1 MSDFQIFTDSTID
14 LTADLVKELGVEVMG
29 LYFHYNGTVYREN
42 MEHSQV
48 SMHEFYDYLRNGG
61 ASSTSQVNIVD
72 AKTAFEGALKQ
83 GKDIL
88 CLAFSSGLSGTYHS
102 CCMAAEELR
111 EQYPQRRIEVFD
123 TLNASLGEGLM
134 VYYAAK
140 MQQKGK
146 TMDEILTFMKENIM
160 NFNAWFT
167 VDDLMF
173 LKRGGRLGG
182 GVAIVGTLLGI
193 KPLLHI
199 DEEGHLIN
207 MAKVRGRKT
216 SIDALVKQYK
226 EHVTDPSVV
235 MISHGDCPEDAEY
248 LAAQLKKAGA
258 KKIYISYVGTVIG
271 GHSGPGTLALFY
283 FGNGR

>member
-1 MSDFQIFTDSTID
+1 MSNFQIITDSTID
-14 LTADLVKELGVEVMG
+14 LSAEMVKELGVEVMG
-29 LYFHYNGTVYREN
+29 LYFHYDGTLYREN

-48 SMHEFYDYLRNGG
+48 PMSQFYDYLRNGG
-61 ASSTSQVNIVD
+61 ASSTSQVNIED
-72 AKTAFEGALKQ
+72 AKEAFTAALEQ

-111 EQYPQRRIEVFD
+111 EQYPERRIEVMD
-123 TLNASLGEGLM
+123 TLNASMGEGLM
-134 VYYAAK
+134 VYYAAN
-140 MQQKGK
+140 MQKKGK
-146 TMDEILTFMKENIM
+146 SMDEILDFLKENIM

-173 LKRGGRLGG
+173 LKRGGRLSG

-193 KPLLHI
+193 KPVLHI

-235 MISHGDCPEDAEY
+235 MISHGDCLEDAQS

-258 KKIYISYVGTVIG
+258 KKVYISYVGTVIG
-271 GHSGPGTLALFY
+271 GHSGPGTLAMFY